1 MIDTKKVNSVLYFPL
16 LFSLCFVLLILPY
29 SLYHTVHLFSS
40 LLLAFEHQ
48 PLLISLFLSLDSFEE
63 AVPDMTN
70 LSEYTYESLVFS
82 FSLLGAM
89 GSLLSD
95 DYDPDADTDTDA
107 EKLSSAAVTE
117 NLKLRKFETLNKVN
131 EI

>member
-1 MIDTKKVNSVLYFPL
+1 
-16 LFSLCFVLLILPY
+16 
-29 SLYHTVHLFSS
+29 
-40 LLLAFEHQ
+40 
-48 PLLISLFLSLDSFEE
+48 
-63 AVPDMTN
+63 
-70 LSEYTYESLVFS
+70 
-82 FSLLGAM
+82 M

>member
-1 MIDTKKVNSVLYFPL
+1 
-16 LFSLCFVLLILPY
+16 
-29 SLYHTVHLFSS
+29 
-40 LLLAFEHQ
+40 
-48 PLLISLFLSLDSFEE
+48 
-63 AVPDMTN
+63 MTN

>member
-1 MIDTKKVNSVLYFPL
+1 
-16 LFSLCFVLLILPY
+16 
-29 SLYHTVHLFSS
+29 
-40 LLLAFEHQ
+40 
-48 PLLISLFLSLDSFEE
+48 
-63 AVPDMTN
+63 MTN

-95 DYDPDADTDTDA
+95 DYDPDADTDA

>member
-1 MIDTKKVNSVLYFPL
+1 
-16 LFSLCFVLLILPY
+16 
-29 SLYHTVHLFSS
+29 
-40 LLLAFEHQ
+40 
-48 PLLISLFLSLDSFEE
+48 
-63 AVPDMTN
+63 MTN

-95 DYDPDADTDTDA
+95 DYDADADAAKQSD
-107 EKLSSAAVTE
+107 AAVTD
-117 NLKLRKFETLNKVN
+117 NLKLRKYETLNKVN

>member
-1 MIDTKKVNSVLYFPL
+1 
-16 LFSLCFVLLILPY
+16 
-29 SLYHTVHLFSS
+29 
-40 LLLAFEHQ
+40 
-48 PLLISLFLSLDSFEE
+48 
-63 AVPDMTN
+63 MTN

-95 DYDPDADTDTDA
+95 DYDADADA
-107 EKLSSAAVTE
+107 AKHLNAAVTD
-117 NLKLRKFETLNKVN
+117 NLKLRKYETLNKVN